1 MMVSQFTKSLRG
13 TIIVFLVLLIN
24 VARPEVFTALVEME
38 ELLETEAV
46 LITNLEEYIRAQEEK
61 LQFLKNR
68 FVVLTLDLNGAAVAL
83 MRLQDTYKLDTA
95 SVARGELNG
104 IQYATE
110 MSVGDCFELGRQSYI
125 NGDFYHTVLWMR
137 EAMDRLLRSENG
149 TTTTKADILE
159 YLAFSTYKQ

>member
-61 LQFLKNR
+61 LQFLK
-68 FVVLTLDLNGAAVAL
+68 
-83 MRLQDTYKLDTA
+83 K
-95 SVARGELNG
+95 
-104 IQYATE
+104 
-110 MSVGDCFELGRQSYI
+110 
-125 NGDFYHTVLWMR
+125 
-137 EAMDRLLRSENG
+137 
-149 TTTTKADILE
+149 
-159 YLAFSTYKQ
+159 

>member
-1 MMVSQFTKSLRG
+1 
-13 TIIVFLVLLIN
+13 
-24 VARPEVFTALVEME
+24 
-38 ELLETEAV
+38 
-46 LITNLEEYIRAQEEK
+46 
-61 LQFLKNR
+61 
-68 FVVLTLDLNGAAVAL
+68 

-125 NGDFYHTVLWMR
+125 IGDFYHTVLWMR
-137 EAMDRLLRSENG
+137 EAMDRLLRSENS

-159 YLAFSTYKQ
+159 YLAFSTYKQGEALWAKKNQLFHDFGTLKLCPIG